1 MSRKN
6 LLVVGVCCVGLS
18 ACNTMNSSR
27 DYSYE
32 TSGGYVEAYQG
43 GNLQTMPGYAYA
55 YSGSDYVNYREEQ
68 DQMGDRVVTVPETY
82 HVGAYHSPVPA
93 KDRERNWVSQQN
105 PEAYTIELDDSDKAA
120 QVANKLY
127 QAPKKERMAEVP
139 YTRNGNQYYKGL
151 YGSYS
156 SREEAQ
162 KALDALPENLKQQA
176 GVKNWRNV
184 QETVGE

>member
-93 KDRERNWVSQQN
+93 KDRDRNWVSTF
-105 PEAYTIELDDSDKAA
+105 PMI
-120 QVANKLY
+120 
-127 QAPKKERMAEVP
+127 
-139 YTRNGNQYYKGL
+139 
-151 YGSYS
+151 
-156 SREEAQ
+156 
-162 KALDALPENLKQQA
+162 LKQTAFIILLKTSDLESSGVGLLRDHKHA
-176 GVKNWRNV
+176 GPRYFLCEAEIRLAARRGDLPRQLAICSRSSPRIRPARDVFRR
-184 QETVGE
+184 